1 MDCSNEAQ
9 RVVSLNILG
18 VPLHGVAGPMQAL
31 DAPVMGISSQQAA
44 AILNDYGFLA
54 RQVLNKAGDRL
65 ASGAQH
71 DVLMNL
77 QDISQRS
84 RFIVPRC
91 GNSARF
97 FRWNDMVYFESKP
110 AKWPPVDA
118 WDEYHRVARIQHGA
132 VEEVCDFKFTSQVS
146 LSP

>member
-1 MDCSNEAQ
+1 LERNDLSTGKRYFLHVWVNTPNKPVNVGALHLSSGSGAGCEAEFY
-9 RVVSLNILG
+9 
-18 VPLHGVAGPMQAL
+18 
-31 DAPVMGISSQQAA
+31 D
-44 AILNDYGFLA
+44 
-54 RQVLNKAGDRL
+54 VLNKAGDRL

-77 QDISQRS
+77 QGISQRS

-118 WDEYHRVARIQHGA
+118 WNEYHRVARIQHGA
-132 VEEVCDFKFTSQVS
+132 IEEVCDFQFTSQVS
-146 LSP
+146 LEP